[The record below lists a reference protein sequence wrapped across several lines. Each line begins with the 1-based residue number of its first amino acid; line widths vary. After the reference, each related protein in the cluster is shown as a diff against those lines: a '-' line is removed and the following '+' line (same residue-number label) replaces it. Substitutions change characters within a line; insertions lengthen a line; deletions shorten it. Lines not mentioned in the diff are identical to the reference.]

1 MLALLAVSM
10 PGATEDIASRMRLP
24 IADAAMILHGPKGRR
39 INWKYQ
45 SGLLPKFQ
53 RAAAQGASE
62 QVSSD
67 LRTPGCGRL
76 TAADET

>member
-10 PGATEDIASRMRLP
+10 PGATGDIASRRRLP
-24 IADAAMILHGPKGRR
+24 IADAAMLLHGPKGRR

-62 QVSSD
+62 LPGAD
-67 LRTPGCGRL
+67 LRAPGCKPM